1 MSTEKQVITRMA
13 PSPTGLFHVGSLRT
27 TIFNYL
33 FAKQNNGKFIL
44 RIEDTDKER
53 SKEEYEQNIIDSLQW
68 LNIEHDEFYRQSER
82 TDIYKE
88 KLQYLIDN
96 DLAYEAEENQSGTG
110 KVIRFK
116 NPNVK
121 IKFTDLILGDIEV
134 DTTDLQDFVIA
145 RDIENPLYHLTV
157 VVDDGEMNVSH
168 VLRGQDHIPNTPRQ
182 ILLLEALGYERPQY
196 AHIPLIMSPRGGKL
210 SKRDPEVMPILD
222 YKEQGILPGSLINFL
237 TMIGWNPGTDQ
248 EIFTPDDLL
257 KQFSIEKVQKS
268 GAAFNLEKLDW
279 INKEWLMQM
288 SDEDFVAYLG
298 DIWNQF
304 TVREEAQ
311 GVFLG
316 LLRERAHKRS
326 DITEMIDAGE
336 FTYLAEN
343 IKYTPESLIWKKSD
357 KENTV
362 NHLRKAVELLN
373 DATQWDIDNVKSSIW
388 NYAEEQGKGDVLW
401 PIRFALSGQDRS
413 PDPFTLA
420 FILGKE
426 KTLQRISDAIESLVQ

>member
-1 MSTEKQVITRMA
+1 MSTEKQIITRMA

-33 FAKQNNGKFIL
+33 FAKQHNGKFIL

-53 SKEEYEQNIIDSLQW
+53 SKTEFEQNILDSLEW
-68 LNIEHDEFYRQSER
+68 LDIQHDEFYRQSER
-82 TDIYKE
+82 TAIYKE
-88 KLQYLIDN
+88 KIQYLLDN
-96 DLAYEAEENQSGTG
+96 ELAYEAEENQSGTG

-116 NPNVK
+116 NPNTK
-121 IKFTDLILGDIEV
+121 ITFKDLILGDIEV
-134 DTTDLQDFVIA
+134 DTTDLKDFVIA

-210 SKRDPEVMPILD
+210 SKRDPEVKPILE
-222 YKEQGILPGSLINFL
+222 YKEQGILPDALVNFL

-248 EIFTPDDLL
+248 EIFSREDLL
-257 KQFSIEKVQKS
+257 EQFSIEKVQKS

-279 INKEWLMQM
+279 INKEWLAKL
-288 SDEDFVAYLG
+288 SDDEFIAYLE
-298 DIWNQF
+298 DVWVQC

-311 GVFLG
+311 SVFLE
-316 LLRERAHKRS
+316 LLRERTHKRS
-326 DITEMIDAGE
+326 EIIEMIDAGE
-336 FTYLAEN
+336 LVYLSESLEYA
-343 IKYTPESLIWKKSD
+343 PESLIWKKSD
-357 KENTV
+357 KDSTLS
-362 NHLRKAVELLN
+362 HLREISIRLEDVS
-373 DATQWDIDNVKSSIW
+373 QWNIDNVKSSIW
-388 NYAEEQGKGDVLW
+388 DYAEEEGKGDVLW
-401 PIRFALSGQDRS
+401 PMRFALSGKDRS

-426 KTLQRISDAIESLVQ
+426 KTLQRISSAIESLVQ